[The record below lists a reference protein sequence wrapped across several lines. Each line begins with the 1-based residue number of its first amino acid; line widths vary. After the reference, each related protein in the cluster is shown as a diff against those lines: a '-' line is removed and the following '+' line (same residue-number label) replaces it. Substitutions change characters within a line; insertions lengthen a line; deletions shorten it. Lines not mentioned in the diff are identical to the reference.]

1 MQVFNIFFK
10 IAKKHLGQVFI
21 FSGVFLVLIFIMSI
35 SQSKALSGDFSAKK
49 IDITILDGDHSMLSQ
64 SIQDYLGSRHNLV
77 TLAKTDTESLTDNL
91 FYQQIS
97 YVLTIPKGFEAQ
109 FLTDTPLKLS
119 HSIRQDNANGFF
131 VNEQLDSYLDSISLY
146 CTGGYSL
153 TDAIAATGQ
162 NLEESPKVEAITFQK
177 TGNSGN
183 KTMFYWFQYMSYIF
197 LMIFPL
203 SLVPILVTFQ
213 QTDVSSRIACSAL
226 PAQARTLQLGLGC
239 ICYSILTWLIFTLV
253 AVLFFG
259 PKMFFPT
266 GTVVYLKQLCIYIDL
281 RRTHAAVKYLWSE
294 GQCPRPDC
302 QYHRDRHELPLRY
315 FCTTVVF
322 EHRRF
327 SCCKVSPG
335 LLVYQNHQYG
345 NRPVRRKLLPCKLLE
360 IHRYAMYFPCCDLL
374 CIPCSKQA
382 TEENKSR
389 LA

>member
-10 IAKKHLGQVFI
+10 IAKKHLGHVFI

-35 SQSKALSGDFSAKK
+35 SQSKAMSGDFSAKK
-49 IDITILDGDHSMLSQ
+49 IYITILDEDHSMLSQ

-77 TLAKTDTESLTDNL
+77 TLEKTDTESLTDNL

-226 PAQARTLQLGLGC
+226 PAQARTLQLADMAYFHPC
-239 ICYSILTWLIFTLV
+239 RCP
-253 AVLFFG
+253 VLRSE
-259 PKMFFPT
+259 KCFFPT

-281 RRTHAAVKYLWSE
+281 RCTHAAVKYLWSE

-315 FCTTVVF
+315 FCTAVVF

-335 LLVYQNHQYG
+335 LLVYQDHQYG
-345 NRPVRRKLLPCKLLE
+345 NRLVRRKLLPCKLLE

>member
-49 IDITILDGDHSMLSQ
+49 IDITILDEDHSMLSQ
-64 SIQDYLGSRHNLV
+64 SIQDYLGSRHNLI

-131 VNEQLDSYLDSISLY
+131 VNEQLNSYLDSISLY

-259 PKMFFPT
+259 PKNVFSQQ
-266 GTVVYLKQLCIYIDL
+266 GQLCIL
-281 RRTHAAVKYLWSE
+281 NLS
-294 GQCPRPDC
+294 
-302 QYHRDRHELPLRY
+302 L
-315 FCTTVVF
+315 
-322 EHRRF
+322 
-327 SCCKVSPG
+327 
-335 LLVYQNHQYG
+335 
-345 NRPVRRKLLPCKLLE
+345 
-360 IHRYAMYFPCCDLL
+360 IH
-374 CIPCSKQA
+374 I
-382 TEENKSR
+382 
-389 LA
+389 

>member
-77 TLAKTDTESLTDNL
+77 TLEKTDTESLTDNL

-259 PKMFFPT
+259 PKNVFSQQ
-266 GTVVYLKQLCIYIDL
+266 GQLCILNSFVFTLICVALTLLLSTFGLKDNALDLIANIIGIGMSFLCGIFVPQWYLSTGVLAVAKFLPAYWYIKIINMVTGWSGESYSL
-281 RRTHAAVKYLWSE
+281 ANYWKYI
-294 GQCPRPDC
+294 GMQCIF
-302 QYHRDRHELPLRY
+302 L
-315 FCTTVVF
+315 VAI
-322 EHRRF
+322 F
-327 SCCKVSPG
+327 SVY
-335 LLVYQNHQYG
+335 LVANKQ
-345 NRPVRRKLLPCKLLE
+345 RKKTSLV
-360 IHRYAMYFPCCDLL
+360 
-374 CIPCSKQA
+374 
-382 TEENKSR
+382 
-389 LA
+389 